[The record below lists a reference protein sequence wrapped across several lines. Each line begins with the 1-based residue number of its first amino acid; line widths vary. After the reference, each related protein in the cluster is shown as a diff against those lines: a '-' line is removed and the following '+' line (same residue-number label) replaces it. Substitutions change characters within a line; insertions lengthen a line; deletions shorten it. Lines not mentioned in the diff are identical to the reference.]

1 MRQTGSK
8 PIPRTRSFLLIILSN
23 VATII
28 LHPLFTTTFAAL
40 ILYKLV
46 PGSFKNFPTDE
57 WITWLLLFT
66 VILPFLSILFFK
78 LSGLI
83 SNARMHKPRDRYL
96 PLFASLV
103 LYFIAYHVLSRRDSM
118 PLLMQTLLMG
128 SFIAILFDFM
138 INFFYK
144 VSVHTTGVAILPGMC
159 VVLLANGNV
168 VNFFPLLY
176 SILASA
182 LLGVARWLLGAHTQ
196 GQILMGYAVGII
208 SQVIA
213 FLFLNT

>member
-1 MRQTGSK
+1 
-8 PIPRTRSFLLIILSN
+8 
-23 VATII
+23 
-28 LHPLFTTTFAAL
+28 
-40 ILYKLV
+40 
-46 PGSFKNFPTDE
+46 
-57 WITWLLLFT
+57 
-66 VILPFLSILFFK
+66 
-78 LSGLI
+78 
-83 SNARMHKPRDRYL
+83 
-96 PLFASLV
+96 
-103 LYFIAYHVLSRRDSM
+103 M